1 MMEFTYDGMVR
12 CGFGFYNPNHAAAL
26 ICLVMPF
33 LWGWK
38 LPWLGWSFSLPL
50 TVALTLTYSRTGMLV
65 LGFELAAYFILTKTK
80 NWKLVCG
87 SVCALLVIAGVCGVL
102 ARFSFDKA
110 VTNRPEIWIAGIR
123 LFAANP
129 LGVGLGNSGMLASA
143 FLLNGIECRTLVNSH
158 LTLLAEFG
166 IHIALAW
173 SFLIV
178 YALIRGTKKT
188 SAWCA
193 FGGMTLSAFS
203 SSVFDWGILFD
214 FYEYGKL
221 SLLNFILSWLTLLL
235 FLGVGIYLAW
245 GKTNWQRPAIAGAIT
260 LMLILASFLFYS
272 SDTPRIKG
280 GFVIMPGED
289 MPLVLYDEEWRLKT
303 VLPFL
308 EDGYIL
314 PLQPGNHQYPAEQI
328 YFFGNAAEWAGQFPD
343 ARLIFVF
350 PPEFIEYPANTEKIL
365 PAGTFR

>member
-1 MMEFTYDGMVR
+1 
-12 CGFGFYNPNHAAAL
+12 
-26 ICLVMPF
+26 
-33 LWGWK
+33 
-38 LPWLGWSFSLPL
+38 
-50 TVALTLTYSRTGMLV
+50 
-65 LGFELAAYFILTKTK
+65 
-80 NWKLVCG
+80 
-87 SVCALLVIAGVCGVL
+87 
-102 ARFSFDKA
+102 
-110 VTNRPEIWIAGIR
+110 
-123 LFAANP
+123 
-129 LGVGLGNSGMLASA
+129 MLASA

-188 SAWCA
+188 SAWCS

-203 SSVFDWGILFD
+203 SSVFDWEILFD
-214 FYEYGKL
+214 FSEYGKL

-235 FLGVGIYLAW
+235 FLGLGIYVAW

-280 GFVIMPGED
+280 RFVMKQGED

-308 EDGYIL
+308 NDGYIL
-314 PLQPGNHQYPAEQI
+314 PLQPGNHQYPAERI

-343 ARLIFVF
+343 AKLIFVF
-350 PPEFIEYPANTEKIL
+350 PPEFIEYPANTEKIF